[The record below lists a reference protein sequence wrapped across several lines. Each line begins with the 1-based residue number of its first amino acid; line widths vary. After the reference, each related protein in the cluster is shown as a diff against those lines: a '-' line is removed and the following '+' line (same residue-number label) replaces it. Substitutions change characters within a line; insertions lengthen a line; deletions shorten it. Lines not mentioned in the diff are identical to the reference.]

1 MMSLIA
7 TLMFL
12 ALMCVGLPIAASL
25 GLAAGAV
32 IFWYDLP
39 LAVIAQRTVNSL
51 DSTPLL
57 AVPMFIFA
65 ACIFNT
71 AGITQNLFDWIR
83 MLVGRI
89 RGGLGYVTILT
100 HLVFSGISGAALA
113 DIGAL
118 GSIQIRMMRQ
128 QGYKDE
134 FSAGICMAASTLG
147 PIFPPSIPLVIY
159 ATTVEISAVRLMLA
173 GIIPALV
180 IAAVLM
186 AQVWWI
192 ARREGLP
199 VDTVEVTRASFMRQ
213 TMIALPAILAP
224 VILIGGMMAGVLG
237 STEAAGIT
245 VVYAIAI
252 GLFVYRKLN
261 WTNFIE
267 FRARNRPRLRQHPAN
282 RRRLGAVRLGAGD
295 RPDSDARGAIPHW
308 IVQQSVRPA
317 ADRERG
323 PAPRRN
329 HPRAPARDSA
339 ARPDHRTGPDAGRR
353 RSGASR
359 DRGGAQPDDRPAD
372 APGRHESLHGQQHRP
387 HSARACDGGCGAVHH
402 FADNRAADRHV
413 RPGVFDLAAGPGHEM
428 TQTKRSPQ

>member
-1 MMSLIA
+1 MMSLTA
-7 TLMFL
+7 TILFL
-12 ALMCVGLPIAASL
+12 VLMCLGLPIAASL

-65 ACIFNT
+65 ASIFNT
-71 AGITQNLFDWIR
+71 AGITQHLFDWIR

-159 ATTVEISAVRLMLA
+159 ATTAEISAVRLMLA
-173 GIIPALV
+173 GIIPSLV
-180 IAAVLM
+180 IAGVLI
-186 AQVWWI
+186 AQVWWL
-192 ARREGLP
+192 ARRQGLP
-199 VDTVEVTRASFMRQ
+199 TDTVEVTRASFMRQ
-213 TMIALPAILAP
+213 TMIALPAIMAP
-224 VILIGGMMAGVLG
+224 VILIAGMMAGVLG

-245 VVYAIAI
+245 VVYAILVGLLIYRRLDWANFLESARETVLACASILLIVGVSELFAWVLAIDQIPTIAAQFLI
-252 GLFVYRKLN
+252 GLSNNPYVLL
-261 WTNFIE
+261 II
-267 FRARNRPRLRQHPAN
+267 AN
-282 RRRLGAVRLGAGD
+282 VIL
-295 RPDSDARGAIPHW
+295 
-308 IVQQSVRPA
+308 
-317 ADRERG
+317 
-323 PAPRRN
+323 
-329 HPRAPARDSA
+329 
-339 ARPDHRTGPDAGRR
+339 
-353 RSGASR
+353 
-359 DRGGAQPDDRPAD
+359 
-372 APGRHESLHGQQHRP
+372 
-387 HSARACDGGCGAVHH
+387 
-402 FADNRAADRHV
+402 
-413 RPGVFDLAAGPGHEM
+413 LAAGTILEPLPAILLLTPILAPGLHQAGVDPVHLGIVVVLNLMIGLLTPPVGMSLYMVSNIGKIPLERVM
-428 TQTKRSPQ
+428 AGAVPFIVSLIIALAIVTFVPAFSTWLPDLVMK